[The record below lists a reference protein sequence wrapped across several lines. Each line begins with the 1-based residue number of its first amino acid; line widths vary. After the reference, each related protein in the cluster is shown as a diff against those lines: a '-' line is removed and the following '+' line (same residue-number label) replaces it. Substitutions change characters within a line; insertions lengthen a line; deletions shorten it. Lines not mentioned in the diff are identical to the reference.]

1 MRQDQFEKLQALSE
15 KLMDVFLDEADPS
28 NWPGQGLKIGAMD
41 AQTRG
46 DLYWVRK
53 TAASAGM
60 LYTRVM
66 TMVGQVQM
74 AGACTTPSQGDG
86 TEPDTANTQLDAEV
100 AAAEREANRLL
111 KQLQSGASKNA
122 FDKRVH
128 GGKS

>member
-28 NWPGQGLKIGAMD
+28 SWPGRGLKIGAMD

-60 LYTRVM
+60 LYTRAM
-66 TMVGQVQM
+66 AMIGNVQL
-74 AGACTTPSQGDG
+74 AGAGTTP
-86 TEPDTANTQLDAEV
+86 PTAEDDAAEAGTQLDAEI
-100 AAAEREANRLL
+100 ASAEKEAKRLMAE
-111 KQLQSGASKNA
+111 LQKGSGKAA

>member
-1 MRQDQFEKLQALSE
+1 MRQDQYERLQALGE

-28 NWPGQGLKIGAMD
+28 SWPGQGLKIGAMD

-66 TMVGQVQM
+66 AMVGQVQM
-74 AGACTTPSQGDG
+74 AGGTTPPAPDETA
-86 TEPDTANTQLDAEV
+86 TEPAESQLDAEL
-100 AAAEREANRLL
+100 AAAEKQAQQLMRE
-111 KQLQSGASKNA
+111 LQSGTGKKA

-128 GGKS
+128 GSAK

>member
-1 MRQDQFEKLQALSE
+1 
-15 KLMDVFLDEADPS
+15 MDVFLDEADPS
-28 NWPGQGLKIGAMD
+28 SWPGQGLKIGAMD

-66 TMVGQVQM
+66 AMVGQVQM
-74 AGACTTPSQGDG
+74 AGAGTTPPPA
-86 TEPDTANTQLDAEV
+86 EPGAEPAETQLDAEV
-100 AAAEREANRLL
+100 AAAEKEAARLL
-111 KQLQSGASKNA
+111 RDIQAGAGKSA

-128 GGKS
+128 GKP

>member
-1 MRQDQFEKLQALSE
+1 
-15 KLMDVFLDEADPS
+15 MDVFLDEADPEH
-28 NWPGQGLKIGAMD
+28 WPGKGLKIGAMD

-66 TMVGQVQM
+66 SMVTNVQM
-74 AGACTTPSQGDG
+74 AGAGTTPAPQSDEAEKG
-86 TEPDTANTQLDAEV
+86 NQLDAEV
-100 AAAEREANRLL
+100 AAAEKEAAKLLREI
-111 KQLQSGASKNA
+111 QSGAGKAA

-128 GGKS
+128 GKP

>member
-1 MRQDQFEKLQALSE
+1 
-15 KLMDVFLDEADPS
+15 MDVFLDEADPS
-28 NWPGQGLKIGAMD
+28 SWPGQGLKIGAMD

-74 AGACTTPSQGDG
+74 AGAGTTPQQGDCQS
-86 TEPDTANTQLDAEV
+86 DADHAATQLDAEL
-100 AAAEREANRLL
+100 AAAEREAARLMRE
-111 KQLQSGASKNA
+111 LQNGASKKA

>member
-1 MRQDQFEKLQALSE
+1 MRQDQFERLQALGE
-15 KLMDVFLDEADPS
+15 KLMDVFLDEADPIS
-28 NWPGQGLKIGAMD
+28 WPGQGLKIGAMD

-66 TMVGQVQM
+66 SMVGQVQM
-74 AGACTTPSQGDG
+74 AGSGTTPPAEQG
-86 TEPDTANTQLDAEV
+86 TEPAETQLDAEV
-100 AAAEREANRLL
+100 AAAEKESQRLL
-111 KQLQSGASKNA
+111 REIQRGAGKAA

-128 GGKS
+128 GKP